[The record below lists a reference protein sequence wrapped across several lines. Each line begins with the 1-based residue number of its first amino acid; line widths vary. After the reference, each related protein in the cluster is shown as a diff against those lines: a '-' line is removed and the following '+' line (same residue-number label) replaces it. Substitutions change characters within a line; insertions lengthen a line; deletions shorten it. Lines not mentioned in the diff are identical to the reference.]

1 MINYQQKLKLIKK
14 LYSNKIKKNKK
25 FSYPLLTDG
34 YSPSDL
40 QEATKVLVSGRLT
53 MSNITKKFEN
63 YFAKKIGSKY
73 ALMVNSGSSANL
85 LALYCLINPYR
96 KKRLK
101 KGDECLVPALCW
113 STSLWPIV
121 QAGLKP
127 VFADVNI
134 NTFTLDLETIKK
146 KITSKTKAV
155 MILNVLGN
163 CSEMDKIKNY
173 LNKKKIYLIEDSC
186 EALGSKYKNKNLG
199 TYGDFGT
206 FSFYYSHQITSG
218 EGGMIVCNSKED
230 FHILKSLRAH
240 GWDREINKKNMKN
253 FNFINEGFNLR
264 PLEITAAIG
273 YNQFKRLKKMKSTRT
288 KNRNNLIQS
297 IKSSKKWNNQFTFFS
312 AQKNLN
318 PSWFGFPLMINK
330 KNITSKKNFL
340 NYLNKNQIE
349 TRPIISGNF
358 TNQPAIKKYKIKFKK
373 SELKNSQE
381 IENRGFFIG
390 LPTKILD
397 SSKINKITNLLLN
410 VNNF

>member
-1 MINYQQKLKLIKK
+1 MKYQQKLKLIKK
-14 LYSNKIKKNKK
+14 LYSDKIKKSKK

-53 MSNITKKFEN
+53 MSSITKKFES

-113 STSLWPIV
+113 STSLWPVI

-127 VFADVNI
+127 VFVDVNLK
-134 NTFTLDLETIKK
+134 TFTLDLETIKK
-146 KITSKTKAV
+146 NITSKTKAV

-163 CSEMDKIKNY
+163 CSEMDKIKNF

-186 EALGSKYKNKNLG
+186 EALGSKYKNRHLG

-206 FSFYYSHQITSG
+206 YSFYYSHQITAG

-230 FHILKSLRAH
+230 FNILKSLRAH
-240 GWDREINKKNMKN
+240 GWDREINTKNTKN

-264 PLEITAAIG
+264 PLDVTAAIG
-273 YNQFKRLKKMKSTRT
+273 YNQFKRLKKMKITRAR
-288 KNRNNLIQS
+288 NRNNLI
-297 IKSSKKWNNQFTFFS
+297 KSMKISKKWNNQFTFFR
-312 AQKNLN
+312 AQKNLE

-330 KNITSKKNFL
+330 KNIKSKKNFL

-358 TNQPAIKKYKIKFKK
+358 TNQPAIKKYNIKFKK

-381 IENRGFFIG
+381 IEDRGFFIG